1 VTVTNVCASTW
12 AFCDN
17 FETGNGSGW
26 NVKQG
31 PIQNFTVV
39 PDGTKVYRQGD
50 TSASQLYIS
59 QAQVGMTWMDS
70 TVEASLKPLSFSSS
84 SAIVTLWGRYD
95 ATWGADCGYY
105 VGLRGDGKAVLV
117 KRVAG
122 VETLLGSPVAV
133 SGGIGT
139 GTWYDV
145 KLDIQG
151 TALKAYVNGTQLLTQ
166 TDSSCTSGSVGVG
179 SVGASFE
186 ADDVRVTAPTTNT
199 CVQNWRNTTTNHCG
213 DFCFYEATQQSDRA
227 GCGAYL
233 DCYATHGCSPETCG
247 GQDDVCG
254 VNKPGVNGWGTASK
268 EVADQ
273 VYKCLGCAGSVNCA
287 NPKYYNGTVCAD
299 GNPCTWGD
307 TCQNKVCTPDP
318 NRATQCAAADQC
330 HGVGTCD
337 TSTGICNNPNKP
349 DTTTCNDGNLC
360 TQTDVCQSGV
370 CTGQNPV
377 TCAPNDDQCHENVC
391 QPASGACVDQAKQ
404 DGATCNDENAC
415 TQTDTCQ
422 GGACTGG
429 NPVVCTTSDNCHA
442 PGTCDTGTGTCSDQ
456 VPVDKIGCNVNL
468 RVVDAVV
475 NMGGDNWIALFGWNS
490 TATSQFH
497 PATTNAVSVDVGQ
510 VPSTS
515 PNPPAYLIPGIHPGG
530 FLAHFTT
537 GQTIT
542 WTVDT
547 QSKSASTSS
556 PQLLPTPLPS
566 GGGQEVALPDGTK
579 VVITPD
585 MDAYSKPPGDPVQ
598 TDEPAHGDAF
608 NGALTGSL
616 TTGPTGQA
624 VYTVPISIPP
634 GIAGMAPNLNLV
646 YNSQGGDGIGGQGWD
661 LKGLSMIYRCPKTR
675 PEDGYAKT
683 VDMDDISVES
693 DSGDGLCLDGQR
705 LFKVSAF
712 YSEVAYET
720 ESKDFSSIITIGG
733 PFLVTMKSGE
743 KRIYGKTE
751 HGQVLLP
758 KEDSAG
764 IVPPDAGA
772 AGTVTAVWALE
783 EVADPWG
790 NYFEIHYNNDNNDQ
804 NHQSDFQNRGL
815 IVTEI
820 KYTAHRD
827 AQGDKDVDPF
837 NSITFSYDEPGGEH
851 PRPDVRI
858 TRFRDS
864 VLPVKSRLKTITTGR
879 GTYSLTYKGEDPML
893 PSRLSQIDY
902 CAGTT
907 CLEPLQFGWK
917 EGVYQWEISDAYK
930 LPTAIH
936 GPGTQ
941 FVDLDGD
948 GLLDF
953 VQARATEW
961 ASPGARRTWKNT
973 GSGWVEKSNWALPD
987 FLADAAGKL
996 RGGVFVDMDGDG
1008 LPDFVADRWDVYC
1021 NPNFTTTTTQG
1032 YPWDCTNPCATT

>member
-31 PIQNFTVV
+31 PVQNFTVV

-70 TVEASLKPLSFSSS
+70 TVEANLKPLSFSSP
-84 SAIVTLWGRYD
+84 SATVTLWGRYD

-199 CVQNWRNTTTNHCG
+199 CVQNWRDTTTNQCG
-213 DFCFYEATQQSDRA
+213 AFCTYEAGQQSDRA

-247 GQDDVCG
+247 GDDDVCG
-254 VNKPGVNGWGTASK
+254 VHNLNPWGNASK
-268 EVADQ
+268 EVAEQ

-318 NRATQCAAADQC
+318 NRNTRCNAADQC

-337 TSTGICNNPNKP
+337 TTTGMCNNPNMP
-349 DTTTCNDGNLC
+349 DATTCNDGNLC
-360 TQTDVCQSGV
+360 TQTDVCLSGV

-377 TCAPNDDQCHENVC
+377 TCTAIDQCHDGVC
-391 QPASGACVDQAKQ
+391 DPGSGACTSPPKQ

-415 TQTDTCQ
+415 TQRDTCQ
-422 GGACTGG
+422 GGTCTGAD
-429 NPVVCTTSDNCHA
+429 PVICPSDNCHA

-468 RVVDAVV
+468 RVVDGVV

-515 PNPPAYLIPGIHPGG
+515 PNPPAYLIPGSHPGG

-566 GGGQEVALPDGTK
+566 GGGQEVELPDGTK

-585 MDAYSKPPGDPVQ
+585 MDQYAKAPS
-598 TDEPAHGDAF
+598 EPTPAPEPTVGNPF
-608 NGALTGSL
+608 KGMLSGSL
-616 TTGPTGQA
+616 SVGPSGSAT
-624 VYTVPISIPP
+624 YTVPISIPP

-646 YNSQGGDGIGGQGWD
+646 YNSQGGPGMAGLGWD
-661 LKGLSMIYRCPKTR
+661 MTGLSAVQRCRKTKVA
-675 PEDGYAKT
+675 DGYTQGIEMRGAS
-683 VDMDDISVES
+683 I
-693 DSGDGLCLDGQR
+693 DSNAGDGVCLDGKR
-705 LFKVSAF
+705 LFFKESSYSSATF
-712 YSEVAYET
+712 EMEYT
-720 ESKDFSSIITIGG
+720 DFSTVAMKYDARDYSSDSSFI
-733 PFLVTMKSGE
+733 VTTKSGE
-743 KRIYGKTE
+743 TRYYG
-751 HGQVLLP
+751 HRGNSRVYLPQVDQDGNP
-758 KEDSAG
+758 NG
-764 IVPPDAGA
+764 NQVI
-772 AGTVTAVWALE
+772 AVWLLDR
-783 EVADPWG
+783 VVDVWG
-790 NYFEIHYNNDNNDQ
+790 NYYEIHYNGDA
-804 NHQSDFQNRGL
+804 SDFTTRG
-815 IVTEI
+815 
-820 KYTAHRD
+820 
-827 AQGDKDVDPF
+827 
-837 NSITFSYDEPGGEH
+837 
-851 PRPDVRI
+851 
-858 TRFRDS
+858 
-864 VLPVKSRLKTITTGR
+864 
-879 GTYSLTYKGEDPML
+879 
-893 PSRLSQIDY
+893 
-902 CAGTT
+902 
-907 CLEPLQFGWK
+907 
-917 EGVYQWEISDAYK
+917 
-930 LPTAIH
+930 AI
-936 GPGTQ
+936 
-941 FVDLDGD
+941 
-948 GLLDF
+948 
-953 VQARATEW
+953 
-961 ASPGARRTWKNT
+961 PGARQECGT
-973 GSGWVEKSNWALPD
+973 S
-987 FLADAAGKL
+987 
-996 RGGVFVDMDGDG
+996 DG
-1008 LPDFVADRWDVYC
+1008 A
-1021 NPNFTTTTTQG
+1021 
-1032 YPWDCTNPCATT
+1032 